1 MTESYQLDKKDG
13 MIEGVFRLFRI
24 GNIKR
29 RRKTVLYVGLDVHKE
44 FCQAS
49 VLDENGEEISNER
62 VITSVEELDRFLDRF
77 QEARFV
83 LESTG
88 VWEFVYGIVEAR
100 GFDIMLAHPLK
111 VKAISS
117 AKIKTDKVDAR
128 TLARLLY
135 LDMVPSSHVPSRD
148 VRDLRELLRHR
159 KALVEKSTAFKNRVH
174 AELLRRGIKRP
185 EALKSAFSSD
195 AIAWMRS
202 LDIRTVSWNL
212 DMVEALQTQIKD
224 VNRVLLR
231 RFEEMEDAQ
240 LVATVP
246 GIGYYGAMLIAAE
259 IDDVRRF
266 ETPAQLCSY
275 AGLVPSVHQS
285 SSSCYYGHISKQGS
299 RHLRWMMV
307 EAVHVHLWCC
317 PESKL
322 STFYR
327 KLARKKGKQ
336 VARIATARKMLHMI
350 YWMLLNKEEFKVT
363 G

>member
-1 MTESYQLDKKDG
+1 
-13 MIEGVFRLFRI
+13 
-24 GNIKR
+24 
-29 RRKTVLYVGLDVHKE
+29 VLYVGLDVHKE

-49 VLDENGEEISNER
+49 VLDDNGEEISNER
-62 VITSVEELDRFLDRF
+62 VVTSIEELDRFLDRF
-77 QEARFV
+77 REARFV

-100 GFDIMLAHPLK
+100 GFDVVLAHPLK

-135 LDMVPSSHVPSRD
+135 LDMVPS
-148 VRDLRELLRHR
+148 VR
-159 KALVEKSTAFKNRVH
+159 
-174 AELLRRGIKRP
+174 
-185 EALKSAFSSD
+185 
-195 AIAWMRS
+195 
-202 LDIRTVSWNL
+202 
-212 DMVEALQTQIKD
+212 
-224 VNRVLLR
+224 
-231 RFEEMEDAQ
+231 
-240 LVATVP
+240 
-246 GIGYYGAMLIAAE
+246 
-259 IDDVRRF
+259 
-266 ETPAQLCSY
+266 
-275 AGLVPSVHQS
+275 QS
-285 SSSCYYGHISKQGS
+285 SSTCYYGHISKQGS

-322 STFYR
+322 SMFYR

-350 YWMLLNKEEFKVT
+350 YWMLLNKEGFKVT

>member
-1 MTESYQLDKKDG
+1 M
-13 MIEGVFRLFRI
+13 
-24 GNIKR
+24 
-29 RRKTVLYVGLDVHKE
+29 LYVGLDVHKE

-49 VLDENGEEISNER
+49 VLNDDGDELGNER
-62 VITSVEELDRFLDRF
+62 VPTTADALNRFLDRF
-77 QEARFV
+77 EEARFV

-88 VWEFVYGIVEAR
+88 VWEYVYGIVEAR
-100 GFDIMLAHPLK
+100 GFEVVLAHPFK
-111 VKAISS
+111 VKAIAS
-117 AKIKTDKVDAR
+117 AKVKTDKVDAR

-135 LDMVPSSHVPSRD
+135 LDMVPASHVPSRE

-185 EALKSAFSSD
+185 ETLQSPFSS
-195 AIAWMRS
+195 AAVAWMRS
-202 LDIRTVSWNL
+202 LNVRTIAWNL
-212 DMVEALQTQIKD
+212 DMVEALQAQIKE
-224 VNRVLLR
+224 VNRVLLT
-231 RFEEMEDAQ
+231 RFEEMGDAQ
-240 LVATVP
+240 LIATVP
-246 GIGYYGAMLIAAE
+246 GIGFYGAMLIAAE

-285 SSSCYYGHISKQGS
+285 SSSCHYGHISKQGS

-317 PESKL
+317 PDSKL
-322 STFYR
+322 SRFYR

-350 YWMLLNKEEFKVT
+350 YWMLLNKEDFKVT